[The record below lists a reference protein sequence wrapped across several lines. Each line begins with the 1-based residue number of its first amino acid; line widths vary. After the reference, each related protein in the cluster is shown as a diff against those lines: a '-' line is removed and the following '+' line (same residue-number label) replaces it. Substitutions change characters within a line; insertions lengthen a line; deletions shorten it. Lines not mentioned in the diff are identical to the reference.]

1 MLPTRPEYERFIYTI
16 VGTYPAVEKST
27 LSFFTTSAT
36 AGLLKGSIWFR
47 NGLELRVVE
56 VIDFAAREFLD
67 YSYVVYRSKQK
78 IIWYDPQ
85 PHPEDAALTKT
96 FPHHK
101 HELPNIRQNRKSA
114 PGITF
119 SNSNLPGLI
128 AEIAALPP
136 KEKFIEK

>member
-16 VGTYPAVEKST
+16 VDTYPVVEKST
-27 LSFFTTSAT
+27 LRFFTTSAT
-36 AGLLKGSIWFR
+36 AGLLKGEMWFS

-67 YSYVVYRSKQK
+67 YSYVVYQSKQK
-78 IIWYDPQ
+78 IFWYDPQ
-85 PHPEDAALTKT
+85 PHPEDATLAKT

-101 HELPNIRQNRKSA
+101 HELPNIRQNRKTA

-128 AEIAALPP
+128 AEIATLPASNSSGG
-136 KEKFIEK
+136 

>member
-1 MLPTRPEYERFIYTI
+1 MLPTRAEYERFIYTL
-16 VGTYPAVEKST
+16 VDTYPVVENST
-27 LSFFTTSAT
+27 LRFFTTSAT
-36 AGLLKGSIWFR
+36 AGLLKGAICFS

-67 YSYVVYRSKQK
+67 YSYVVYESKQK

-85 PHPEDAALTKT
+85 PHPEDATLAKT

-101 HELPNIRQNRKSA
+101 HEPPNIRQNRKIA

-119 SNSNLPGLI
+119 SHSNLPGLI
-128 AEIAALPP
+128 AEIAALPA
-136 KEKFIEK
+136 KETSK